1 MALAPY
7 PWLEDA
13 ARTLAEMRVRLP
25 NAVLIYGPPGIGLYE
40 LAFAFAQSLLCE
52 NPKPDGEACGECSAC
67 ALMKAGTHPDC
78 RQVLSEFMCAEHEVP
93 YVAAENER
101 PDAKKRLSREIR
113 IHQIRALADF
123 LGMNANRGGR
133 RVVVVY
139 PADAVR
145 AEAASALLKS
155 MEEPPEGLV
164 YVLACENID
173 AVLPTIRSRSR
184 LLRVPM
190 PPRETALD
198 YLRGL
203 GVPEPERAL
212 ALAGGAPL
220 EAACGAAGL
229 RLDPEM
235 EKRVLELLARGGRLT
250 PDDIVRGAAPDLS
263 VPAFALLLSRWTND
277 LVRAKLGAHPLYFIH
292 EGRALEGLAAA
303 TTTAKLFAFLDAV
316 RGVRRAE
323 DHPLNVRLVWEQI
336 LLKYAALFAAPRRG

>member
-173 AVLPTIRSRSR
+173 AVLPTIRSRCQTIHFTENRCVYRLPNAENLPEILRR
-184 LLRVPM
+184 LLFEAHGSLIVA
-190 PPRETALD
+190 EDCATALID
-198 YLRGL
+198 YAASLNELAKKNVAAKWADRL
-203 GVPEPERAL
+203 EVSL
-212 ALAGGAPL
+212 FNALAGAMKPDGSWWAYFSPL
-220 EAACGAAGL
+220 QIICPKL
-229 RLDPEM
+229 RKEIKEHLI
-235 EKRVLELLARGGRLT
+235 VCRGIHLV
-250 PDDIVRGAAPDLS
+250 DDQYNFPV
-263 VPAFALLLSRWTND
+263 
-277 LVRAKLGAHPLYFIH
+277 
-292 EGRALEGLAAA
+292 
-303 TTTAKLFAFLDAV
+303 
-316 RGVRRAE
+316 
-323 DHPLNVRLVWEQI
+323 
-336 LLKYAALFAAPRRG
+336 